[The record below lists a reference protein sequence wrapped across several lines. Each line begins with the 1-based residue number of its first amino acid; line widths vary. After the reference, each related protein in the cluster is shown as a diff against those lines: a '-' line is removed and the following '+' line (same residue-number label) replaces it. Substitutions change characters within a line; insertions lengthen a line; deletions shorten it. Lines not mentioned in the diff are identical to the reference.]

1 MEPPRVRRVRTTLGL
16 LAAVIVFAGAAPAHA
31 QTRASPVDAILAR
44 CPTAAEIA
52 AVQART
58 PVSFDLSV
66 LGGPLACTA
75 ASGSADLDA
84 VQLRTFQTLT
94 VIDTLRFSQPLP
106 WTPLTLSAWFTH
118 AIRGIRISDLP
129 FGTAGFCCS
138 PPGVIVVDP
147 PTGVLEISRFADPK
161 RNWNGPVLYLLGV
174 LVHEARHAEGPVHQ
188 CGPND
193 NTISELGAWGVEYS
207 LESWLA
213 LFSGSFLTSP
223 DVHPAAYRDG
233 AFHRADALRRAEAC
247 KSPFADL
254 RIQARDTPDPVAAG
268 GTLTYSATVRNYGPE
283 EAPGV
288 LFYEDVPAGT
298 RVTSVSSRQGTCTPP
313 AEANSGA
320 VGCRLGTLAVG
331 ASASVTIRFRV
342 TARAGTVLRNAT
354 PKVQFEHGMVVIS
367 EAREPVR
374 ADRNNYVRSL
384 VTTVKAK
391 PKKKRPR
398 R

>member
-1 MEPPRVRRVRTTLGL
+1 MRSVLVGVGVFVA
-16 LAAVIVFAGAAPAHA
+16 LAVALPAGA
-31 QTRASPVDAILAR
+31 QTRVSPVDQILGR

-58 PVSFDLSV
+58 PVSFDVNV

-75 ASGSADLDA
+75 ASGSADLNA
-84 VQLRTFQTLT
+84 VQLRTYQSLT
-94 VIDTLRFSQPLP
+94 VLDTVRFSQPLP
-106 WTPLTLSAWFTH
+106 WTPLTLSAWFSH

-138 PPGVIVVDP
+138 PPGVLVIDP
-147 PTGVLEISRFADPK
+147 PIGTLEISRFADPT
-161 RNWNGPVLYLLGV
+161 RNWNGPVPYLLSV
-174 LVHEARHAEGPVHQ
+174 MVHEARHAEGPVHQ
-188 CGPND
+188 CAPND

-207 LESWLA
+207 LEAWLA
-213 LFSGSFLTSP
+213 LFSGPFLASP
-223 DVHPAAYRDG
+223 DLHAAVYRDG

-254 RIQARDTPDPVAAG
+254 RIQARDTPDPVVAG

-298 RVTSVSSRQGTCTPP
+298 RVTGVSSPTGTCTPP
-313 AEANSGA
+313 AEANFGV
-320 VGCRLGTLAVG
+320 VGCRVGTLGVG

-384 VTTVKAK
+384 QTTVKAN
-391 PKKKRPR
+391 PKKKKPR